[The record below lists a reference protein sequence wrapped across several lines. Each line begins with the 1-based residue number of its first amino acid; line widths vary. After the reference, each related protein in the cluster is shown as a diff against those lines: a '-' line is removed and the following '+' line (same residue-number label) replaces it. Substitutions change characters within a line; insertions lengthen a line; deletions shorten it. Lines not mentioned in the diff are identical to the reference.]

1 MVLKSIAKLGAMLM
15 LGASLAGCIDATVDV
30 EVTSETTAKAT
41 LTQVMG
47 ADFYAMVK
55 MNSEQTDVS
64 PEKMDFC
71 GEGDLVENADGS
83 ATCTLV
89 EEGTFE
95 ELAAMEGEDNAL
107 HFTSA
112 GPGLVRVALPTAEL
126 TGDLGSSD
134 DMDAETKQMVEAFFT
149 GHAITIRISGAEVT
163 ETNLELSD
171 DKKSAEI
178 EIPFL
183 DLINGTAEL
192 PDEIF
197 AVVRA
202 K

>member
-1 MVLKSIAKLGAMLM
+1 MGLKSIAKLGVVLM

-30 EVTSETTAKAT
+30 ELTSETTAKAT
-41 LTQVMG
+41 LTQIMG
-47 ADFYAMVK
+47 ADFYAMFK
-55 MNSEQTDVS
+55 MNNAESDNPTE
-64 PEKMDFC
+64 FC
-71 GEGDLVENADGS
+71 SEGDLVENTDGS
-83 ATCTLV
+83 ATCTLI

-95 ELAAMEGEDNAL
+95 ELAAIEGEDNAL
-107 HFTSA
+107 LFTSA

-134 DMDAETKQMVEAFFT
+134 EMDAETKQMVEAFFT
-149 GHAITIRISGAEVT
+149 GHTITIRIAGAEVT

>member
-1 MVLKSIAKLGAMLM
+1 MVLKSIAKLGAILM
-15 LGASLAGCIDATVDV
+15 LGASLAGCIDAKVDV

-47 ADFYAMVK
+47 ADFYAMFK
-55 MNSEQTDVS
+55 MNASESETATS
-64 PEKMDFC
+64 EFC
-71 GEGDLVENADGS
+71 SEGELVENADGS

-95 ELAAMEGEDNAL
+95 ELAALEGEDNAL
-107 HFTSA
+107 FFTSA
-112 GPGLVRVALPTAEL
+112 GPGLVRVALPTSEL
-126 TGDLGSSD
+126 TGELGSSD
-134 DMDAETKQMVEAFFT
+134 EMDADTKQMIEAFFT
-149 GHAITIRISGAEVT
+149 GHAVTIRMSGAEVID
-163 ETNLELSD
+163 TNLKISA
-171 DKKSAEI
+171 DKTSAEI

-183 DLINGTAEL
+183 DLINGTTDLPEEL
-192 PDEIF
+192 Y

>member
-1 MVLKSIAKLGAMLM
+1 MVLKSIAKLGAVLM
-15 LGASLAGCIDATVDV
+15 LGASLAGCINATVDV

-41 LTQVMG
+41 LTQVMS
-47 ADFYAMVK
+47 ADFYAMMK
-55 MNSEQTDVS
+55 MNAEGEAATSE
-64 PEKMDFC
+64 FC
-71 GEGDLVENADGS
+71 TEGDLVENDDGS

-107 HFTSA
+107 LFTSA

-134 DMDAETKQMVEAFFT
+134 EMDAETKQMVEAFFT
-149 GHAITIRISGAEVT
+149 GHTITIRIAGAEVT

>member
-1 MVLKSIAKLGAMLM
+1 MGLKTIAKLGAMLV

-55 MNSEQTDVS
+55 MSAEESETTAS
-64 PEKMDFC
+64 EFC
-71 GEGDLVENADGS
+71 TEGDLVENADGS

-134 DMDAETKQMVEAFFT
+134 EMDAETKQMVEAFFT
-149 GHAITIRISGAEVT
+149 GHAVTIRISGAEVT

-183 DLINGTAEL
+183 DLINGTADL